1 MRRLKAKSLKNGLP
15 GSGKLVGLKELPQAP
30 GVYFLRG
37 RGRSGSVE
45 YVGRSEDLRAHVPDE
60 LRLRLSTFSSSSS
73 PLRSSISRSRPT
85 RPGSSAELSELAY
98 VVTGSVIEAELL
110 ELDLIRHYRPELNL
124 RKNASR
130 PAVYLHINSSSPFPT
145 FEVSPRYPDHDK
157 TGFGPFFEP
166 DKLRRGLETARRIL
180 GLRYCTQPFPPPDY
194 MRCVRFT
201 RQHCAGP
208 CRGMITPAVY
218 RGRLDRLIT
227 FLRGADERLLEDTRR
242 TYRSLSA
249 EEASAFDE
257 GARDLLEIQRGL
269 LRLTEPSEGARLLVV
284 TPPKGHGRVTM
295 ILFRRGRIIDRVRT
309 HLDDA
314 RTERLTERLKS
325 AMLAHQSD
333 PVGLFRHEELSAS
346 RILRRHI
353 TSPGPGERVF
363 PVQDAAELHRLLQL
377 ALRECGRDAQ
387 HSKL

>member
-1 MRRLKAKSLKNGLP
+1 MRRLKAKSLKDGLP
-15 GSGKLVGLKELPQAP
+15 GSGKLPGFKELPQAP

-37 RGRSGSVE
+37 KGRSGPIE

-60 LRLRLSTFSSSSS
+60 LRLWLSTSSSASSSS
-73 PLRSSISRSRPT
+73 PLRSSISRSRLT
-85 RPGSSAELSELAY
+85 CPGSPAELSEFAY

-124 RKNASR
+124 RKDTFRS
-130 PAVYLHINSSSPFPT
+130 AVYLHIDTSSPFPT
-145 FEVSPRYPDHDK
+145 FDVTPRYPDPDK

-166 DKLRRGLETARRIL
+166 DKLRRGIETARRIL
-180 GLRYCTQPFPPPDY
+180 GLRYCTRPFPPPDY

-218 RGRLDRLIT
+218 RGRLNRLIT
-227 FLRGADERLLEDTRR
+227 FLRGADERLLDDMRR

-249 EEASAFDE
+249 QEASAFDE
-257 GARDLLEIQRGL
+257 GARDLLDIQRGL
-269 LRLTEPSEGARLLVV
+269 LRLTEPTEGVRLLVV

-309 HLDDA
+309 HLSGA

-333 PVGLFRHEELSAS
+333 PVGLFRPEELSAS

-353 TSPGPGERVF
+353 TSPDPGERVF
-363 PVQDAAELHRLLQL
+363 PVPDAAELPKLLQL
-377 ALRECGRDAQ
+377 ALRE
-387 HSKL
+387 